1 MIKSIRHTGIVVV
14 DLDASLHFYRDLLG
28 FEITKKM
35 EESGGFI
42 DTILSLSNVA
52 LTTVKM
58 AAPDGSLIELLK
70 YHSHPRKM
78 NVREICDIGITHMA
92 LEVKDLDKVYKRLKG
107 EGIVFT
113 ADPQVSPDGYA
124 KVTFCSAPEGTSI
137 ELVEV
142 L

>member
-1 MIKSIRHTGIVVV
+1 MIKSIRHTGIVAT
-14 DLDASLHFYRDLLG
+14 DLNASLHFYRDLLG
-28 FEITKKM
+28 FKITKKM

-42 DTILSLSNVA
+42 DTILSLPNVA
-52 LTTVKM
+52 VTTVKM
-58 AAPDGSLIELLK
+58 AAPDGSLVELLK

-78 NVREICDIGITHMA
+78 NAREICDIGITHIA
-92 LEVKDLDKVYKRLKG
+92 LEVNDLDDLYEMLKG

-113 ADPQVSPDGYA
+113 APPQVSPDGYA

>member
-1 MIKSIRHTGIVVV
+1 MIKNIRHTGMVAD

-28 FEITKKM
+28 FKITKKM
-35 EESGGFI
+35 EESGRFI
-42 DTILSLSNVA
+42 DTILSLPNVA
-52 LTTVKM
+52 VTTVKM

-70 YHSHPRKM
+70 FHSHSEKM
-78 NVREICDIGITHMA
+78 NARKICAPGITHIAFEVDA
-92 LEVKDLDKVYKRLKG
+92 LDDVYERLKD

-113 ADPQVSPDGYA
+113 APPQVSPDGYA

>member
-1 MIKSIRHTGIVVV
+1 MIKSIRHTGIVAD

-28 FEITKKM
+28 FKITKKM
-35 EESGGFI
+35 DESGVFI
-42 DTILSLSNVA
+42 DTILSLPNVVV
-52 LTTVKM
+52 TTVKM

-70 YHSHPRKM
+70 FHSHPRKM
-78 NVREICDIGITHMA
+78 NARKVCDIGITHMA
-92 LEVKDLDKVYKRLKG
+92 LEVNDLDDAYKKLKD

-113 ADPQVSPDGYA
+113 APPQVSPDGYA

>member
-1 MIKSIRHTGIVVV
+1 MIKNVRHTGIVVV

-28 FEITKKM
+28 FKITKKM
-35 EESGGFI
+35 EESGRFI
-42 DTILSLSNVA
+42 DIILSLPNVSV
-52 LTTVKM
+52 TTVKM

-70 YHSHPRKM
+70 YHSHPRK
-78 NVREICDIGITHMA
+78 NNACEICDIGLTHMA
-92 LEVKDLDKVYKRLKG
+92 LEVDDLHDLYERLKG

-113 ADPQVSPDGYA
+113 APPQVSPDGYA
-124 KVTFCSAPEGTSI
+124 KVTFCSAPEGSSI

>member
-1 MIKSIRHTGIVVV
+1 MIKSIRHTGIVAD
-14 DLDASLHFYRDLLG
+14 DLAASLHFYGDLLG
-28 FEITKKM
+28 FKITKKM
-35 EESGGFI
+35 EESGVFI
-42 DTILSLSNVA
+42 DTILSLPNVSV
-52 LTTVKM
+52 TTVKM

-70 YHSHPRKM
+70 FHSHSRKM
-78 NVREICDIGITHMA
+78 NSRKICDIGITHMA
-92 LEVKDLDKVYKRLKG
+92 LEVNALDDVYERLKD

-113 ADPQVSPDGYA
+113 APPQVSPDGYA